1 MLIDYTARVEKQKFS
16 NIKSKLI
23 VDVINY
29 IKHNLHEPV
38 NITKLAKSVFVSRT
52 YLASKFKAETGLSL
66 SEFYIEQKIEEAK
79 SLLRYTNKSLSVIA
93 TYLGFFRKVIL
104 QTHLKNMLKCNQMN
118 IVNITKN
125 S

>member
-1 MLIDYTARVEKQKFS
+1 MLIDYTASVEKQKFS

-93 TYLGFFRKVIL
+93 TYLGFSSQSHFTNTFKKYVKMSPNEYREYNEK
-104 QTHLKNMLKCNQMN
+104 
-118 IVNITKN
+118 
-125 S
+125 